1 MWLRNM
7 PLDRFK
13 PKVDPLS
20 FDEDGRVMC
29 WVLNEETMSALA
41 FVFGELLHAYD
52 REVRQAIKDLGQSK
66 IAETDVEE
74 LGYKRDLAF
83 SLWGEIDLE
92 IREDHHEMS
101 LFSWRQTK
109 YDPRDP

>member
-20 FDEDGRVMC
+20 FDEDGRVMS

-41 FVFGELLHAYD
+41 FVLVNYSTLMTVKF
-52 REVRQAIKDLGQSK
+52 VRQ
-66 IAETDVEE
+66 
-74 LGYKRDLAF
+74 
-83 SLWGEIDLE
+83 
-92 IREDHHEMS
+92 
-101 LFSWRQTK
+101 
-109 YDPRDP
+109 